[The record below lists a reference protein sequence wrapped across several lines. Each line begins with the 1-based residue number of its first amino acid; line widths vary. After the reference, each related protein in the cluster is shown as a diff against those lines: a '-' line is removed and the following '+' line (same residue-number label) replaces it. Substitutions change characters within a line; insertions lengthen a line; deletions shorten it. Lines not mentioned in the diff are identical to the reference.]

1 MKAPNLRIQ
10 IIFLYLFLSYLFA
23 DVASAQVAD
32 AGKATTGSGLYKD
45 RIFWLNWDLNKDGA
59 GGDLITNGSSRTF
72 TSPAGV
78 LYQAT
83 ISNVTGTPKS
93 SNSYDYSG
101 NNFPSGYGNIG
112 GNTGA
117 GNIVGINNG
126 CNACTSTFR
135 ITITANYPNGI
146 SGNVAA
152 FVIGGTE
159 TLASTS
165 EFYQIT
171 VPSGTVRYLD
181 KYIKND
187 NWTNSS
193 IRLDVSNAGRTIK
206 VTNPG
211 TGDSRGDALLI
222 AEDVPYIDAQ
232 VKGGGGQHFGIGF
245 IEDLDYSDAPN
256 SYGKATH
263 IVNNS
268 IQGGTFTSPS
278 LNTLSTTTNVSDTQ
292 KGSFVSPN
300 LILGTN
306 IDVESNYNP
315 VTNGTTPNTDDI
327 TGIDDEDGIQDINWS
342 TCTGTVFVKNT
353 TASLAYLNLWI
364 DANSNGIFD
373 NNENTNVTIPSGTN
387 GNINV
392 PLNPIS
398 GLTSGNSYYARLR
411 LSTTQN
417 LPPSGFAADGE
428 AEDHWVNITKTTLT
442 TNPLTSCVGSPIIFT
457 SISGMLNYNWTGPN
471 GFTSNQQNPIIANSN
486 TSHNGVYTLVV
497 TTPGGCTISDS
508 TNVIVNPLPTAPIIS
523 SITQPSCNVST
534 GSVSFNNL
542 PSSGTW
548 TVTASPSG
556 TSITGSGTNAIF
568 NGLTGNNT
576 YTFTVTNSNG
586 CTSAVSAQV
595 LINAQPATP
604 NAPLAGAVT
613 HPTCATATGSF
624 QIMGYNSNSVYNF
637 NPAVLNISATG
648 VVTANAGTYTFTE
661 TNAAGCTSAVSA
673 QVLINAQPATPNAP
687 LAGAVTHPTCATA
700 TGSFQIM
707 GYNFNSVYNFNPAIL
722 NISATGVVTANAGTY
737 TFTETNAAG
746 CTSAVSAQ
754 VLINAQPA
762 TPNAP
767 LAGAV
772 THPTCATATGSFQ
785 IIGYNSNSVYN
796 FNPAVLNISATGVV
810 TANAGTYT
818 FTETNAA
825 GCTSAVSA
833 QVLINAQPATPNA
846 PLAGA
851 VTHPTC
857 ATATGSF
864 QIMGYN
870 FNSVYNFN
878 PAILNISATGVVTAN
893 AGTYTFTE
901 TNAAGCTSA
910 VSAQVLIN
918 AQPATPNAPLA
929 GAVTHPT
936 CATATGSFQIMGY
949 NSNSVYN
956 FNPAVLNISATG
968 VVTANAGTYTFTET
982 NAAGCTSAV
991 SAQVLINAQPATPNA
1006 PLAGAVTHPTCATAT
1021 GSFQIIGYNSN
1032 SVYNFN
1038 PAVLNI
1044 SATGVVTAN
1053 AGTYTFTETNAAGCT
1068 SAVSAQVLINAQPA
1082 TPNAPL
1088 AGAVTHPTCATATG
1102 SFQIMGYNS
1111 NSVYNFNPAVLN
1123 ISATGVVTAN
1133 AGTYTFTETNAA
1145 GCTSAVSAQVLIN
1158 AQPATPNA
1166 PLAGAVTHPTC
1177 ATATGSFQI
1186 MGYNSNSVYNFNPAI
1201 LNISATGVVTANAGT
1216 YTFTETNAAGCT
1228 SAVSAQVLI
1237 NAQPA
1242 TPNAPLAGAVTHPTC
1257 ATATGSFQIIGYNSN
1272 SVYNFNPAVL
1282 NISATGV
1289 VTANAG
1295 TYTFTETNAA
1305 GCTSAVSAQVL
1316 INAQPATPNAPLA
1329 GAVTHPTCATATGSF
1344 QIIGYNS
1351 NSVYN
1356 FNPAVL
1362 NISATGVVT
1371 ANAGT
1376 YTFTETNAAGC
1387 TSAVSAQVLINA
1399 QPATPTPPTATTL
1412 QPTCTL
1418 STGTITFTTQTDVEY
1433 SINNGTSY
1441 QASNVFSGLNP
1452 ATYTLRVRSTTDN
1465 TCTAQAATTITINT
1479 QPVTPSAPI
1488 TGAITQPNCITST
1501 GSVILNGLP
1510 TSDPW
1515 TIITS
1520 PSGLTLNGFGTSV
1533 NFTGLNPGN
1542 TYTFTVTN
1550 SNGCTSPPSS
1560 AITVYNQI
1568 CAVNETTA
1576 PINGL
1581 SGGTTA
1587 PLTANDTLNGALV
1600 TVGTAPGNVQIT
1612 ASTVPVGS
1620 GLIVN
1625 PNGTVSVPTN
1635 TPAGTY
1641 TVNYTICEVNNP
1653 KNCSNV
1659 NSIVVV
1665 DTPQIIA
1672 VTETTAPINGLSGGT
1687 TAPLTA
1693 NDTLNGALVTVGTA
1707 PGNVQITASTVPVG
1721 SGLIVNP
1728 NGTVS
1733 VPANTPAGTYT
1744 VNYTICE
1751 VNNPK
1756 NCSNVN
1762 SIVVVDTPQIIAVTE
1777 TTAPINGLSGGT
1789 TAPLTANDTLNG
1801 ALVTVGTA
1809 PGNVQITASTVPVG
1823 SGLIVNPNGTVSV
1836 PANTPAGTYT
1846 VNYTICEVNNPKN
1859 CSNVNSIV
1867 VVDTP
1872 QIIAVTETT
1881 APINGLSGGTTAPL
1895 TANDTLNGALVTV
1908 GTAPGNVQITAS
1920 TVPVGSGLIVNP
1932 NGTVSVPANTPAGT
1946 YTVNYTICEVNNPKN
1961 CSNVNSIVVV
1971 DTPQIIA
1978 VTETTT
1984 PINGLSGGTTAP
1996 LTANDTLNG
2005 ALVTVGTAPGNVQI
2019 TASTVPV
2026 GSGLIVNPNGTV
2038 SVPANTPAGTYT
2050 VNYTICEVNN
2060 PKNCS
2065 NVNSIVVVDTPQ
2077 IIAVTETTT
2086 PINGLSGGTT
2096 APLTAND
2103 TLNGA
2108 LVTVG
2113 TAPGNVQITAST
2125 VPVGSG
2131 LIVNPNG
2138 TVSVPAN
2145 TPAGTYTVNYTIC
2158 EVNNP
2163 KNCSNVNSIVVVDTP
2178 QIIAVTETTAPINGL
2193 SGGTTV
2199 PLTAND
2205 TLNGALVTVGTAP
2218 GNVQITASTVPV
2230 GSGLIVNPNGTVSV
2244 PANTPAGTY
2253 TVNYTICEVNNPKNC
2268 SNVNSIVVV
2277 DTPQII
2283 AVTETTAPINGLSGG
2298 TTAPLTANDT
2308 LNGALVTVGTAPGN
2322 VQITASTVP
2331 VGSGLIVNPNGTV
2344 SVPANTPAGTYT
2356 VNYTICEVN
2365 NPKNCSNVNSIVV
2378 VDTPQI
2384 IAVTETTAPING
2396 LSGGTTAPLTAN
2408 DTLNGALVTVGTAP
2422 GNVQITASTVPVGS
2436 GLIVNPNGTV
2446 SVPANTPAG
2455 TYTVNY
2461 TICEVNN
2468 PKNCSNVNS
2477 IVVVD
2482 TPQIIAVT
2490 ETTAPINGLSGGTT
2504 VPLTANDTLNGAL
2517 VTVGTAPGNVQITA
2531 STVPVGSGL
2540 IVNPNGTVSVPA
2552 NTPAGTYTVNYTICE
2567 VNNPKNCSNVNS
2579 IVVVDTPQIIAVT
2592 ETTAPI
2598 NGLSGGTTAPLTAN
2612 DTLNGALVTVG
2623 TAPGNVQITAST
2635 VPVGSG
2641 LIVNPNGT
2649 VSVPANTPAGTY
2661 TVNYTICEVNNPKN
2675 CSNVNSIVVVDT
2687 PQIITVT
2694 ETTAPINGLSGGTTA
2709 PLTANDTLNGAL
2721 VTVGTA
2727 PGNVQITAS
2736 TVPVGSGLIV
2746 NPNGTVS
2753 VPANTPAG
2761 TYTVNYTICEVN
2773 NPKNCSNVNS
2783 IVVVDTP
2790 QIIAVTETTAP
2801 INGLSG
2807 GTTAPLTANDTL
2819 NGALVTVGTAP
2830 GNVQITA
2837 STVPVG
2843 SGLIVNPNGTVSVPA
2858 NTPAGTYTVNYTIC
2872 EVNNPKNCSNVN
2884 SIVVVDTPQI
2894 IAVTETTTPIN
2905 GLSGG
2910 TTAPLTANDTL
2921 NGALVTVGTAPGNV
2935 QITASTVPVGSGLI
2949 VNPNGTVSVPANTP
2963 AGTYTVNYTIC
2974 EVNNPKNC
2982 SNVNSIVVVD
2992 TPQIIAVTETTAP
3005 INGLSGGTT
3014 APLTANDTLN
3024 GALVTVGTAP
3034 GNVQITASTVPVGSG
3049 LIVNPN
3055 GTVSVPAN
3063 TPAGTYTVNYTI
3075 CEVNNPK
3082 NCSNVNSIVVVDT
3095 PQIIAVTETT
3105 APINGLS
3112 GGTTAPLT
3120 ANDTL
3125 NGALVTV
3132 GTAPGNV
3139 QITASTVPV
3148 GSGLIV
3154 NPNGTVSVPANTP
3167 AGTYTVNYTICEV
3180 NNPKNC
3186 SNVNSIVVVD
3196 TPQIIAVTETTTPIN
3211 GLSGGTTAPLTA
3223 NDTLNGALVTVGT
3236 APGNVQITASTVP
3249 VGSGLIV
3256 NPNGTVSVPANTPAG
3271 TYTVNY
3277 TICEV
3282 NNPKNCSNVNSIV
3295 VVDTPQII
3303 AVTETTTPINGLSG
3317 GTTAPLTANDTLNGA
3332 LVTVGTAPGNVQ
3344 ITASTVPVG
3353 SGLIVNPNG
3362 TVSVPANTPAGTY
3375 TVNYTICEVNNPK
3388 NCSNVNSIVVV
3399 DTPQIIAVTETT
3411 APINGLSGGT
3421 TVPLTANDTL
3431 NGALVTVGTAPG
3443 NVQITASTV
3452 PVGSGLIVNPNGTV
3466 SVPANTPAGTY
3477 TVNYTICEVN
3487 NPKNCSNVNSI
3498 VVVDTPQIIAVTETT
3513 APINGLSGGTTA
3525 PLTANDTLN
3534 GALVTVGTAPG
3545 NVQITAS
3552 TVPVGSGLIVNPN
3565 GTVSVPAN
3573 TPAGT
3578 YTVNYTICEVNNPK
3592 NCSNVNSIV
3601 VVDTPQIIAVTE
3613 TTAPINGLS
3622 GGTTA
3627 PLTANDTLNGALVTV
3642 GTAPGNV
3649 QITAST
3655 VPVGSGLIVNPNGTV
3670 SVPANT
3676 PAGTYTVNYTICEVN
3691 NPKNCSNV
3699 NSIVVV
3705 DTPQIIAVTETT
3717 APINGLSGGTTVPL
3731 TANDTLNG
3739 ALVTVGTAPGNVQI
3753 TASTVPVGSGLIVN
3767 PNGTVS
3773 VPANTPA
3780 GTYTVN
3786 YTICEVNNPK
3796 NCSNVNSIVVVDTP
3810 QIIAVTETTTPI
3822 NGLSGGT
3829 TAPLTA
3835 NDTLNGALVTVGT
3848 APGNVQITA
3857 STVPVGSGLIVNP
3870 NGTVSVPANTP
3881 AGTYTVNYT
3890 ICEVNNPKNCS
3901 NVNSIVVISE
3911 PTVNAQNDTFSS
3923 QKGSQG
3929 ETLGNIFTD
3938 NGNGSDL
3945 ADGNQ
3950 ANLNNI
3956 TLTTTA
3962 WTGQKNPYIDL
3973 NGNVIVPSGT
3983 PSGTYTIPYKIC
3995 LLTPFNT
4002 ICDTATV
4009 TVTVHPSNNEE
4020 VVVYNHMT
4028 PNGDGDNDVFFIDGV
4043 DKFPNNSVE
4052 VYNRWGVLVYEA
4064 KGYNNNDRAFRGI
4077 SSGRVT
4083 IKQLEELPEGTYY
4096 YMFKYE
4102 NTSGVTKE
4110 KAGYLYIN
4118 R

>member
-398 GLTSGNSYYARLR
+398 GLISGNSYYARLR

-707 GYNFNSVYNFNPAIL
+707 GYNSNSVYNFNPAVLNISATGVVTANAGTYTFTETNAAGCTSAVSAQVLINAQPATPNAPLAGAVTHPTCATATGSFQIMGYNSNSVYNFNPAVL

-864 QIMGYN
+864 QIIGYN
-870 FNSVYNFN
+870 SNSVYNFN
-878 PAILNISATGVVTAN
+878 PAVLNISATGVVTAN

-936 CATATGSFQIMGY
+936 CATATGSFQIIGY

-1186 MGYNSNSVYNFNPAI
+1186 IGYNSNSVYNFNPAV

-1344 QIIGYNS
+1344 QIIGYNSNSVYNFNPAVLNISATGVVTANAGTYTFTETNAAGCTSAVSAQVLINAQPATPNAPLAGAVTHPTCATATGSFQIMGYNS

-1625 PNGTVSVPTN
+1625 PNGTVSVPAN

-1978 VTETTT
+1978 VTETT
-1984 PINGLSGGTTAP
+1984 A
-1996 LTANDTLNG
+1996 
-2005 ALVTVGTAPGNVQI
+2005 
-2019 TASTVPV
+2019 
-2026 GSGLIVNPNGTV
+2026 
-2038 SVPANTPAGTYT
+2038 
-2050 VNYTICEVNN
+2050 
-2060 PKNCS
+2060 
-2065 NVNSIVVVDTPQ
+2065 
-2077 IIAVTETTT
+2077 
-2086 PINGLSGGTT
+2086 
-2096 APLTAND
+2096 
-2103 TLNGA
+2103 
-2108 LVTVG
+2108 
-2113 TAPGNVQITAST
+2113 
-2125 VPVGSG
+2125 
-2131 LIVNPNG
+2131 
-2138 TVSVPAN
+2138 
-2145 TPAGTYTVNYTIC
+2145 
-2158 EVNNP
+2158 
-2163 KNCSNVNSIVVVDTP
+2163 
-2178 QIIAVTETTAPINGL
+2178 
-2193 SGGTTV
+2193 
-2199 PLTAND
+2199 
-2205 TLNGALVTVGTAP
+2205 
-2218 GNVQITASTVPV
+2218 
-2230 GSGLIVNPNGTVSV
+2230 
-2244 PANTPAGTY
+2244 
-2253 TVNYTICEVNNPKNC
+2253 
-2268 SNVNSIVVV
+2268 
-2277 DTPQII
+2277 
-2283 AVTETTAPINGLSGG
+2283 
-2298 TTAPLTANDT
+2298 
-2308 LNGALVTVGTAPGN
+2308 
-2322 VQITASTVP
+2322 
-2331 VGSGLIVNPNGTV
+2331 
-2344 SVPANTPAGTYT
+2344 
-2356 VNYTICEVN
+2356 
-2365 NPKNCSNVNSIVV
+2365 
-2378 VDTPQI
+2378 
-2384 IAVTETTAPING
+2384 
-2396 LSGGTTAPLTAN
+2396 
-2408 DTLNGALVTVGTAP
+2408 
-2422 GNVQITASTVPVGS
+2422 
-2436 GLIVNPNGTV
+2436 
-2446 SVPANTPAG
+2446 
-2455 TYTVNY
+2455 
-2461 TICEVNN
+2461 
-2468 PKNCSNVNS
+2468 
-2477 IVVVD
+2477 
-2482 TPQIIAVT
+2482 
-2490 ETTAPINGLSGGTT
+2490 
-2504 VPLTANDTLNGAL
+2504 
-2517 VTVGTAPGNVQITA
+2517 
-2531 STVPVGSGL
+2531 
-2540 IVNPNGTVSVPA
+2540 
-2552 NTPAGTYTVNYTICE
+2552 
-2567 VNNPKNCSNVNS
+2567 
-2579 IVVVDTPQIIAVT
+2579 
-2592 ETTAPI
+2592 
-2598 NGLSGGTTAPLTAN
+2598 
-2612 DTLNGALVTVG
+2612 
-2623 TAPGNVQITAST
+2623 
-2635 VPVGSG
+2635 
-2641 LIVNPNGT
+2641 
-2649 VSVPANTPAGTY
+2649 
-2661 TVNYTICEVNNPKN
+2661 
-2675 CSNVNSIVVVDT
+2675 
-2687 PQIITVT
+2687 
-2694 ETTAPINGLSGGTTA
+2694 
-2709 PLTANDTLNGAL
+2709 
-2721 VTVGTA
+2721 
-2727 PGNVQITAS
+2727 
-2736 TVPVGSGLIV
+2736 
-2746 NPNGTVS
+2746 
-2753 VPANTPAG
+2753 
-2761 TYTVNYTICEVN
+2761 
-2773 NPKNCSNVNS
+2773 
-2783 IVVVDTP
+2783 
-2790 QIIAVTETTAP
+2790 
-2801 INGLSG
+2801 
-2807 GTTAPLTANDTL
+2807 
-2819 NGALVTVGTAP
+2819 
-2830 GNVQITA
+2830 
-2837 STVPVG
+2837 
-2843 SGLIVNPNGTVSVPA
+2843 
-2858 NTPAGTYTVNYTIC
+2858 
-2872 EVNNPKNCSNVN
+2872 
-2884 SIVVVDTPQI
+2884 
-2894 IAVTETTTPIN
+2894 PIN

-3132 GTAPGNV
+3132 GTAPGN
-3139 QITASTVPV
+3139 
-3148 GSGLIV
+3148 
-3154 NPNGTVSVPANTP
+3154 
-3167 AGTYTVNYTICEV
+3167 
-3180 NNPKNC
+3180 
-3186 SNVNSIVVVD
+3186 
-3196 TPQIIAVTETTTPIN
+3196 
-3211 GLSGGTTAPLTA
+3211 
-3223 NDTLNGALVTVGT
+3223 
-3236 APGNVQITASTVP
+3236 
-3249 VGSGLIV
+3249 
-3256 NPNGTVSVPANTPAG
+3256 
-3271 TYTVNY
+3271 
-3277 TICEV
+3277 
-3282 NNPKNCSNVNSIV
+3282 
-3295 VVDTPQII
+3295 
-3303 AVTETTTPINGLSG
+3303 
-3317 GTTAPLTANDTLNGA
+3317 
-3332 LVTVGTAPGNVQ
+3332 
-3344 ITASTVPVG
+3344 
-3353 SGLIVNPNG
+3353 
-3362 TVSVPANTPAGTY
+3362 
-3375 TVNYTICEVNNPK
+3375 
-3388 NCSNVNSIVVV
+3388 
-3399 DTPQIIAVTETT
+3399 
-3411 APINGLSGGT
+3411 
-3421 TVPLTANDTL
+3421 
-3431 NGALVTVGTAPG
+3431 
-3443 NVQITASTV
+3443 
-3452 PVGSGLIVNPNGTV
+3452 
-3466 SVPANTPAGTY
+3466 
-3477 TVNYTICEVN
+3477 
-3487 NPKNCSNVNSI
+3487 
-3498 VVVDTPQIIAVTETT
+3498 
-3513 APINGLSGGTTA
+3513 
-3525 PLTANDTLN
+3525 
-3534 GALVTVGTAPG
+3534 
-3545 NVQITAS
+3545 
-3552 TVPVGSGLIVNPN
+3552 
-3565 GTVSVPAN
+3565 
-3573 TPAGT
+3573 
-3578 YTVNYTICEVNNPK
+3578 
-3592 NCSNVNSIV
+3592 
-3601 VVDTPQIIAVTE
+3601 
-3613 TTAPINGLS
+3613 
-3622 GGTTA
+3622 
-3627 PLTANDTLNGALVTV
+3627 
-3642 GTAPGNV
+3642 
-3649 QITAST
+3649 
-3655 VPVGSGLIVNPNGTV
+3655 
-3670 SVPANT
+3670 
-3676 PAGTYTVNYTICEVN
+3676 
-3691 NPKNCSNV
+3691 
-3699 NSIVVV
+3699 
-3705 DTPQIIAVTETT
+3705 
-3717 APINGLSGGTTVPL
+3717 
-3731 TANDTLNG
+3731 
-3739 ALVTVGTAPGNVQI
+3739 
-3753 TASTVPVGSGLIVN
+3753 
-3767 PNGTVS
+3767 
-3773 VPANTPA
+3773 
-3780 GTYTVN
+3780 
-3786 YTICEVNNPK
+3786 
-3796 NCSNVNSIVVVDTP
+3796 
-3810 QIIAVTETTTPI
+3810 
-3822 NGLSGGT
+3822 
-3829 TAPLTA
+3829 
-3835 NDTLNGALVTVGT
+3835 
-3848 APGNVQITA
+3848 
-3857 STVPVGSGLIVNP
+3857 
-3870 NGTVSVPANTP
+3870 
-3881 AGTYTVNYT
+3881 
-3890 ICEVNNPKNCS
+3890 
-3901 NVNSIVVISE
+3901 
-3911 PTVNAQNDTFSS
+3911 
-3923 QKGSQG
+3923 
-3929 ETLGNIFTD
+3929 
-3938 NGNGSDL
+3938 
-3945 ADGNQ
+3945 
-3950 ANLNNI
+3950 
-3956 TLTTTA
+3956 
-3962 WTGQKNPYIDL
+3962 
-3973 NGNVIVPSGT
+3973 
-3983 PSGTYTIPYKIC
+3983 
-3995 LLTPFNT
+3995 
-4002 ICDTATV
+4002 
-4009 TVTVHPSNNEE
+4009 
-4020 VVVYNHMT
+4020 
-4028 PNGDGDNDVFFIDGV
+4028 
-4043 DKFPNNSVE
+4043 
-4052 VYNRWGVLVYEA
+4052 
-4064 KGYNNNDRAFRGI
+4064 
-4077 SSGRVT
+4077 
-4083 IKQLEELPEGTYY
+4083 
-4096 YMFKYE
+4096 
-4102 NTSGVTKE
+4102 
-4110 KAGYLYIN
+4110 
-4118 R
+4118 